1 MASWQSVASH
11 GIALDAAV
19 GCWSRRSTA
28 ALLQHPTLTPLV
40 RLKQKSLRWG
50 AERSELLG
58 KKFKKFWNQPK
69 WGSPLLE
76 GDLR

>member
-1 MASWQSVASH
+1 
-11 GIALDAAV
+11 
-19 GCWSRRSTA
+19 
-28 ALLQHPTLTPLV
+28 
-40 RLKQKSLRWG
+40 LRWG